1 MAFKMR
7 GFSGFKKQTMQG
19 KPSYE
24 NKKESKLLPSE
35 MEGTF
40 VVPDNDTLNE
50 KINNIQDRIEFISQD
65 IQNNQGDRAT
75 KQQREDLA
83 ALHQQHLKL
92 RKLLKK
98 NK

>member
-1 MAFKMR
+1 MAFKMA

-40 VVPDNDTLNE
+40 VGSDDDKLTE
-50 KINNIQDRIEFISQD
+50 KIGIIEDRIEFISQD

-75 KQQREDLA
+75 EQQRKDLA
-83 ALHQQHLKL
+83 ALHQKQLEL
-92 RKLLKK
+92 RRQLKK

>member
-1 MAFKMR
+1 MAFKMS

-24 NKKESKLLPSE
+24 NKKKSKLLPSE

-40 VVPDNDTLNE
+40 VVPDNDKLIE
-50 KINNIQDRIEFISQD
+50 QIDNIQDRIEFISQD

-75 KQQREDLA
+75 EQQRKDLA

-92 RKLLKK
+92 RRQLKK

>member
-1 MAFKMR
+1 MAFKMS

-24 NKKESKLLPSE
+24 NKKKSKLLPSE

-40 VVPDNDTLNE
+40 VGSDDDKLGE
-50 KINNIQDRIEFISQD
+50 QIDIIQDRIEFISQD
-65 IQNNQGDRAT
+65 IQNSGDRAT
-75 KQQREDLA
+75 EQQRKDLA
-83 ALHQQHLKL
+83 ALHQKHLEL
-92 RKLLKK
+92 RRQLKK

>member
-1 MAFKMR
+1 MAFKMA

-40 VVPDNDTLNE
+40 VVPDNDKLIE
-50 KINNIQDRIEFISQD
+50 QIDNIQDRIEFISED
-65 IQNNQGDRAT
+65 ISNSGDRAT
-75 KQQREDLA
+75 EQQRKDLA
-83 ALHQQHLKL
+83 ALHQKHLKL
-92 RKLLKK
+92 RRQLKK

>member
-1 MAFKMR
+1 MAFKMS

-24 NKKESKLLPSE
+24 NKKKSKLLPSE

-50 KINNIQDRIEFISQD
+50 KINNIQDRIEFISED
-65 IQNNQGDRAT
+65 ISNSGDRAT

>member
-1 MAFKMR
+1 MAFKMS

-40 VVPDNDTLNE
+40 VVPDNDKLIE
-50 KINNIQDRIEFISQD
+50 QIDNIQDRIEFISED
-65 IQNNQGDRAT
+65 ISNSGDRAT